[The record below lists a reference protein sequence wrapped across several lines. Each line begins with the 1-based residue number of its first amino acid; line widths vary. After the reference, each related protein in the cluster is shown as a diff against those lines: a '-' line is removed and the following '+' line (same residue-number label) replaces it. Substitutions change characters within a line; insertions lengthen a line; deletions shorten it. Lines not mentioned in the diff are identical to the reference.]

1 MKKTNLLIG
10 FHCHQPV
17 GNFDFIIENAVNKSY
32 KPLVETFYNFPD
44 IKVSFHFSGI
54 LYEYFQ
60 KKHIELI
67 KKLKEMVNRKQVEIL
82 SGGFYEPI
90 LPIIPERD
98 ALEQIRWMNE
108 FIIKNFG
115 TIPQGIWLTERIW
128 EPHLPSTLKKANIKF
143 SIVDDTHLL
152 SGGISENEIF
162 NYFITENNG
171 NRVFIFPISKKM
183 RYLVPFKELKE
194 TFDFLKKKKGKLIV
208 MADDG
213 EKFGVWPGTYKRVYE
228 DNYLKDFLETLS
240 NDKEIQTLTFSEVI
254 EKIKP
259 LGPVYLPTASYS
271 EMMEWVLPTD
281 DRIIFENLEKESD
294 ENTKKFL
301 KGGYFRNFFVKY
313 NEANHMHKKMLEV
326 SDNLKNT
333 KNKKAKRALFR
344 AQCNCAYWHGIFGG
358 LYLPHL
364 RQAIYK
370 NLIEAEK
377 GYQTVS
383 EKKDMDY
390 DGIEE
395 AILRNKKINAY
406 IHLKGGKIVELD
418 YKEPPYNLMNVL
430 TRRRESYHRFIKSKG
445 NFDGTKTIHE
455 VITSKEK
462 GLDKLLKYDAT
473 TLGMFGDVFIKRGKQ
488 IVDPLYNISN
498 LFEDT
503 VELVTENV
511 TKTYFLLDTALSVHY
526 NFRGELFENV
536 KINLPVATFSD
547 NIKEG
552 NKGIVIED
560 CFDKK
565 KFIIE
570 YSLPMK
576 LTREIIYT
584 ISSSESGLEKTR
596 QGLLFTF
603 IYENPIGL
611 KFDLSIK

>member
-1 MKKTNLLIG
+1 MEKTNLLIG

-17 GNFDFIIENAVNKSY
+17 GNFDFIIEDAVNKSY
-32 KPLVETFYNFPD
+32 KPLIETFFKFPD

-54 LYEYFQ
+54 LYEYFLE
-60 KKHIELI
+60 KHIDLI
-67 KKLKEMVNRKQVEIL
+67 EKLKAMVNRRQAEIL

-98 ALEQIRWMNE
+98 AVEQIKWMNE

-128 EPHLPSTLKKANIKF
+128 EPYLPSILKKADIKF

-152 SGGISENEIF
+152 SGGISERDIF

-171 NRVFIFPISKKM
+171 DRVFIFPISKKM
-183 RYLVPFKELKE
+183 RYLVPFKGLKE
-194 TFDFLKKKKGKLIV
+194 TFNFLRNHKGKLIV

-228 DNYLKDFLETLS
+228 DNYLKDFLEMLS
-240 NDKEIQTLTFSEVI
+240 NDKEIQTLTFSETI
-254 EKIKP
+254 EKVKP

-294 ENTKKFL
+294 KNTKKFL
-301 KGGYFRNFFVKY
+301 KGGFFRNFFVKY
-313 NEANHMHKKMLEV
+313 NEANHMHKRMLEV
-326 SDNLKNT
+326 SDSLKNT
-333 KNKKAKRALFR
+333 KNKKAKRSLFR

-377 GYQTVS
+377 GYRAVS
-383 EKKDMDY
+383 ERKDMDY
-390 DGIEE
+390 DGMEE
-395 AILRNKKINAY
+395 AILRNKKINVY

-418 YKEPPYNLMNVL
+418 FKMPPYNLMNVL
-430 TRRRESYHRFIKSKG
+430 TRRRESYHRFIKSSSD
-445 NFDGTKTIHE
+445 FDGTKTIHE

-462 GLDKLLKYDAT
+462 GLDKLLKYDVT
-473 TLGMFGDVFIKRGKQ
+473 TLGMFGDVFIKEDKQ

-498 LFEDT
+498 FFEDT
-503 VELVTENV
+503 VELVGENV
-511 TKTYFLLDTALSVHY
+511 IKTYFLSDIGLSVHY

-536 KINLPVATFSD
+536 KINVPVATFSD

-552 NKGIVIED
+552 DEKILIED

-570 YSLPMK
+570 YSHPVK
-576 LTREIIYT
+576 VIREIIYT